1 MKKIMKAAVISAAA
15 IALLASC
22 ASTKV
27 SGGETTEP
35 AATEKSTAVK
45 EKKAKPKK
53 QKKGKFDQEAYD
65 AAYSSGDYAA
75 CIAMIQSKKSG
86 KDDIMNAL
94 DANMLMY
101 LNESYLE
108 SAKAFMDTQSL
119 MQQSAKDTS
128 GGKQFAA
135 AIAGETSV
143 TYTGTIYERLLA
155 YSMRAVNAVSLGD
168 ISNAKGIMDTYT
180 GDYKDVIAP
189 VVAQQKELE
198 AQSERSLEGDQVKT
212 ALNALKTGANIDID
226 LNKVLVS
233 RPKKSKETYENSAF
247 LSYLG
252 TVIYAANGDT
262 VHAKDF
268 SSVLKTVNPKVDIS
282 EDISVPAGKGR
293 LDVIALSGTIG
304 KRSEATTGLISM
316 GMLPIEGAPVE
327 LNFKISYP
335 VFEPQKHV
343 ITSVKVTLSDGNSKT
358 AVLVEDFDEAV
369 RIDVASKA
377 LGAFNR
383 SIFRNITK
391 NATSTIASIT
401 AFKAAEETKAQA
413 SSNPLTAKAAQVA
426 CDKALA
432 ALNLGLLAIIDSEKA
447 DLRQGSY
454 FPNKA
459 SAAGFTVNPGIYSAK
474 VEYLSGNT
482 VIETKE
488 LNNIVVEAG
497 KPTVV
502 VSSCEK

>member
-108 SAKAFMDTQSL
+108 SAK
-119 MQQSAKDTS
+119 DTS

-198 AQSERSLEGDQVKT
+198 AQSEGCLEGDQVKT

-459 SAAGFTVNPGIYSAK
+459 SAAGFTVNPGTYSAK